1 MAAPKSWE
9 QYKEECQPIAES
21 KQIQILGW
29 TGEWKGVNTK
39 LDLLCHCGYKWDTT
53 SINSF
58 KRGSGCPM
66 CAGQIKDLKTYLTE
80 CKPIA
85 EAKGITIIGIVEPFK
100 GARTKMMLRCRY
112 GHEWNTCSFDSF
124 KHGSGCL
131 ICRYEN
137 TRRSQTIPD
146 DQHIADFFSTGKF
159 KEGTIFTNPGE
170 RKGCDPV
177 WMVQCPVCSHDEY
190 VKAGLCD
197 GKFYMTRSNLK
208 YGHLPCRCSA
218 SYRYTAEQ
226 ITYKVRKKI
235 EKKGYVWIGW
245 ITKPSSIGKFKYVCK
260 SHGEQKGTANNL
272 LNIGQGCPQCANK
285 NQQQAYINYIYDEQ
299 DIICALKFGIA
310 NNSNRRIK
318 EQNSRNVFTMKQGQ
332 VWHFPTVKQCKDAEK
347 RCKRVLHTEAVS
359 KYAMPDGYTETA
371 ELSCMASIQNI
382 YKLYGGTLQEETC

>member
-53 SINSF
+53 SINNF
-58 KRGSGCPM
+58 KRGSGCPL
-66 CAGQIKDLKTYLTE
+66 CG
-80 CKPIA
+80 
-85 EAKGITIIGIVEPFK
+85 
-100 GARTKMMLRCRY
+100 
-112 GHEWNTCSFDSF
+112 
-124 KHGSGCL
+124 
-131 ICRYEN
+131 YEN
-137 TRRSQTIPD
+137 TRKAQTISD

-159 KEGTIFTNPGE
+159 KEGTIFTNTGE

-197 GKFYMTRSNLK
+197 GKFYMTRGNLK
-208 YGHLPCRCSA
+208 YGYLPCRCSA

-245 ITKPSSIGKFKYVCK
+245 ITKPSSIGKFKYICK

-310 NNSNRRIK
+310 NNSNRRMK
-318 EQNSRNVFTMKQGQ
+318 EQNSHNVFTMKQHQ
-332 VWHFPTVKQCKDAEK
+332 VWHFPTVKQCQNAEK
-347 RCKRVLHTEAVS
+347 YCKKVLNTEAVS
-359 KYAMPDGYTETA
+359 KYSMPDGYTETV